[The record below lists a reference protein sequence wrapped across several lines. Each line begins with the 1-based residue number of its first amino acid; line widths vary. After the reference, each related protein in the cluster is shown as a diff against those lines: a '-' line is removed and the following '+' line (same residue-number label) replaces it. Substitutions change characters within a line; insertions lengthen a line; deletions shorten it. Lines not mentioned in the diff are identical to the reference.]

1 MYYTKSIIIKKRN
14 LHVYCRAVVNGG
26 HHLVGR
32 EKDILLCHLHM
43 RFTHIS
49 PFPKGISY
57 YLGSILEEI
66 SFHRLSPPPNNDKND
81 ILMLTEFG
89 KLHY

>member
-49 PFPKGISY
+49 PFPRGISY
-57 YLGSILEEI
+57 YLGSILKEI
-66 SFHRLSPPPNNDKND
+66 SFHRLSPPNNDKND
-81 ILMLTEFG
+81 ILMFTEFG